1 MAMRLGDLDKLANE
15 LQAFAIRYA
24 EQGLTEVAKCYN
36 FACTVIDNAPTAD
49 VAPVVHARWVKLG
62 EADYQCSSCGF
73 RFTSGDDISEFKHCR
88 CGAKM
93 DGERR
98 NDAAR

>member
-1 MAMRLGDLDKLANE
+1 MPRYGDLDKMANE

-49 VAPVVHARWVKLG
+49 VVEVVRCK
-62 EADYQCSSCGF
+62 DC
-73 RFTSGDDISEFKHCR
+73 KHCDIGENEVDAWCDCR
-88 CGAKM
+88 IFNISGSEDFYCSC
-93 DGERR
+93 GERR
-98 NDAAR
+98 NDE